1 MPKKTGL
8 GKGLG
13 SLFEIN
19 APEEPSS
26 EQSRLLRLSAIE
38 PNKNQPRKA
47 FSEEALSELAD
58 SIKEHGLIQPLLV
71 RPIGD
76 DRYQLVAGERRWR
89 ACRMLGLDEVP
100 ATVREMTDA
109 EVMELALIE
118 NLQREDLTPLEEAAG
133 YRDLMETYGLTQEDA
148 AKRVGKSRSA
158 VANTLRLLQLPE
170 QVRLLVE
177 EGRLSAGHARA
188 LMGISDVAAMT
199 AVAKEAADKGL
210 SVREVEKRAARE
222 KAEKKDP
229 KGFATFDS
237 YLLMMEKALEEEL
250 GRKVKLTVGKSGKGT
265 LTIHFYNKEDLTAI
279 AEKLTK

>member
-1 MPKKTGL
+1 MAKKTGL

-19 APEEPSS
+19 ASEESS
-26 EQSRLLRLSAIE
+26 GENSRLLRLSAIE
-38 PNKNQPRKA
+38 PNKNQPRKT

-71 RPIGD
+71 RPLGD
-76 DRYQLVAGERRWR
+76 ERYQLVAGERRWR

-100 ATVREMTDA
+100 AIVREMTDA

-133 YRDLMETYGLTQEDA
+133 YRDLMETYGLTQEEA

-188 LMGISDVAAMT
+188 LMGIEDIGTMT

-210 SVREVEKRAARE
+210 SVREVEKRVARE

-229 KGFATFDS
+229 KTFASFDS
-237 YLLMMEKALEEEL
+237 YLLMMEQALEEEL
-250 GRKVKLTVGKSGKGT
+250 GRKVKLSVGKSGKGT

>member
-1 MPKKTGL
+1 MAKKTGL

-19 APEEPSS
+19 ASEESS
-26 EQSRLLRLSAIE
+26 GENSRLLRLSAIE
-38 PNKNQPRKA
+38 PNKNQPRKT

-71 RPIGD
+71 RPLGD
-76 DRYQLVAGERRWR
+76 ERYQLVAGERRWR

-100 ATVREMTDA
+100 AIVREMTDA

-133 YRDLMETYGLTQEDA
+133 YRDLMETYGLTQEEA

-188 LMGISDVAAMT
+188 LMGIEDIGTMT

-210 SVREVEKRAARE
+210 SVREVEKRVARE

-229 KGFATFDS
+229 KTFASFDS
-237 YLLMMEKALEEEL
+237 YLLMMEQALEEEL
-250 GRKVKLTVGKSGKGT
+250 
-265 LTIHFYNKEDLTAI
+265 E
-279 AEKLTK
+279 EK